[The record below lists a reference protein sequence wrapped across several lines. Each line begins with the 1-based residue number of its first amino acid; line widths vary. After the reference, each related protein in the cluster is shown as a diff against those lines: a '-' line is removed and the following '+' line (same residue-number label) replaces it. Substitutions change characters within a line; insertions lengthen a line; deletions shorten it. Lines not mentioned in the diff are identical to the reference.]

1 MLPSV
6 VAAQRASAGAS
17 ACGPCEGL
25 DADLAAGTSGPRAAG
40 AGDAVVSCLW
50 ALLFWACLAYRRSVS
65 MYPFAKLK
73 RRNESSG
80 EGDEE

>member
-25 DADLAAGTSGPRAAG
+25 DADLAAGTSGPWGLGMLSSPACGHFCSGRVWLVAA
-40 AGDAVVSCLW
+40 A
-50 ALLFWACLAYRRSVS
+50 
-65 MYPFAKLK
+65 
-73 RRNESSG
+73 
-80 EGDEE
+80 